1 MKSNMTTEEKA
12 KAYDEA
18 LKQAKFYHGNCPSE
32 PERKKLERMFP
43 VLSESEDER
52 IRKVIHKLLLGMR
65 EEIFTAQDEIA
76 TKDKVLSWVER
87 QKEQEPEE
95 LVYRMNGL
103 MQEYVKSGKDKEEQE
118 HRLKCYQ
125 LFWDALGDSG
135 YFDEKPGDYL
145 SPTGRVERLPDGG
158 TVRHTIGYLE
168 KKAVGLE
175 MDGDIELGIDRAL
188 MIVKDAKG
196 VLPGYQSDD
205 GIYEC
210 DHAIETLENILK
222 TVQ

>member
-1 MKSNMTTEEKA
+1 MTVEEKA

-18 LKQAKFYHGNCPSE
+18 LEQARKELKQDLHESGVWAIQ
-32 PERKKLERMFP
+32 RIFP
-43 VLSESEDER
+43 RLKESEDER
-52 IRKVIHKLLLGMR
+52 IRKELIELVNELISEPGRSGITVGKAEKYLAYL
-65 EEIFTAQDEIA
+65 Q
-76 TKDKVLSWVER
+76 R
-87 QKEQEPEE
+87 QKKQPQEE

-103 MQEYVKSGKDKEEQE
+103 MQEYVKSGKDEEEQE

-175 MDGDIELGIDRAL
+175 MDEDIELGIDRAL

-222 TVQ
+222 TIQ